1 MKRPSSWN
9 LQRNPLV
16 PSVPLEG
23 TDTVRGLSTLER
35 MRTAELIVSDRNH
48 KDKPKKEHA
57 GVRQRYQRYK
67 GPFVEFLG
75 LEDVKRDAK
84 SWSEF
89 GGRRGNKVPRGGG
102 SFSIPASLDLLAER
116 VDVRWHQEYVCCMG

>member
-1 MKRPSSWN
+1 MKRPSAWN

-35 MRTAELIVSDRNH
+35 MRTAELIVSDKNH
-48 KDKPKKEHA
+48 KDKPKKENA
-57 GVRQRYQRYK
+57 GVRRRYQRYR

-84 SWSEF
+84 SWREF
-89 GGRRGNKVPRGGG
+89 GGQRSSKVPHDGG
-102 SFSIPASLDLLAER
+102 SFSVPASLDLLAER
-116 VDVRWHQEYVCCMG
+116 VDVRRDH